1 MIRRS
6 LLLFTLILVLA
17 PALRGEHTGPYV
29 QGRHFFLPS
38 RALFFFRPDLLVRL
52 HSYPAPVFYAMAN
65 HSRQTTAHGNRVY
78 RVSMPGFVP
87 SEMVRANTSDLI
99 FQVTPAKALVY
110 IDDIVIGSA
119 GDFSTEKNRYP
130 IVDGPHVLR
139 IEFPGY
145 QTFETRMEVVANRT
159 LNLTVELEILPP

>member
-1 MIRRS
+1 M
-6 LLLFTLILVLA
+6 
-17 PALRGEHTGPYV
+17 YV
-29 QGRHFFLPS
+29 
-38 RALFFFRPDLLVRL
+38 
-52 HSYPAPVFYAMAN
+52 
-65 HSRQTTAHGNRVY
+65 
-78 RVSMPGFVP
+78 
-87 SEMVRANTSDLI
+87 
-99 FQVTPAKALVY
+99 
-110 IDDIVIGSA
+110 DDILIGST